1 MARSSHGTGTPGR
14 MNEVLGRDAL
24 GFIARQT
31 VQTQDFSEA
40 IYAYPDGKQGHWVHL
55 PHSETLFWVG
65 DLTGGSTF
73 EPGAVVFVA
82 SISGKRGKKII
93 GRSPAGMVSASVAT
107 VTAPPSVGPA
117 VDPVPDGD
125 LSYRG
130 WAYSCDGSSSVLLAS
145 FLYKS
150 GPMTVELR
158 VATLAVSDITGDD
171 INFLG
176 DASDGGVSGTESFV
190 SSPEDL
196 SESAFA
202 SKDHRCLSVI
212 SDGTVTFVVHT
223 ADLASGSYVVSCFDA
238 TGALLGSD
246 TFTGRTPPTSTM
258 QRIVSLNQH
267 SSVLSSGVFYFAH
280 PIGSGDQEFRLCT
293 RSDADASVVAY
304 VDIDF
309 AATDFSYA
317 GMTPLPSGGVR
328 VWLRY
333 DVGFGAGFGSYMDFD
348 SGLVCALGVQPA
360 LWPFVSP
367 GEQYQYNLSGIDTT
381 DVLGNVTMAG
391 STAHPTASYVLIGTH
406 STGPTLAAFDLDSS
420 TVFVSA
426 VSTDPEMDDK
436 IQPIFPCS
444 GDGFI
449 ISATGLGPSGQGILN
464 RILSDGTKA

>member
-73 EPGAVVFVA
+73 EPGSVVFVA

-93 GRSPAGMVSASVAT
+93 GRSPAGMVGASVAT
-107 VTAPPSVGPA
+107 VQAPNTVEPAETPVGA
-117 VDPVPDGD
+117 

-130 WAYSCDGSSSVLLAS
+130 WAYGCDGSSSVLLAS
-145 FLYKS
+145 FLYKA
-150 GPMTVELR
+150 GPSTVELR
-158 VATLAVSDITGDD
+158 VAELPVADIVGDD
-171 INFLG
+171 INFRG
-176 DASDGGVSGTESFV
+176 DGGGGVIGAESF
-190 SSPEDL
+190 SSEPEELD
-196 SESAFA
+196 EATFDN
-202 SKDHRCLSVI
+202 KDHRCLSVV